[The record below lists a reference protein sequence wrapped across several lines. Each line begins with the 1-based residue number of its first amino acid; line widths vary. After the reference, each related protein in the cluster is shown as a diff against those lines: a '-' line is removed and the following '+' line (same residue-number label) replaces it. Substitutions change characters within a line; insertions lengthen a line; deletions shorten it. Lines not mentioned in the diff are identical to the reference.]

1 MRSFECR
8 ELVTEPKCRISLLH
22 LLICKTCWNCPDHT
36 LFLPFIYR
44 RRKSLSWP
52 ILFPLSWSCIRCKQ
66 VKCQFNVSASYY
78 TYGVVDVKAPWQF
91 SRTSF
96 ISTFAILYDDH
107 YKVDNTVIVL
117 IKSSNFIS
125 FVPRGYRLSKQRR
138 LSSLLILLVV
148 EVLSF

>member
-1 MRSFECR
+1 MIFVIIPEIKSMVLLERIAKIVNIWSNLFFVRRMRSFECR

-22 LLICKTCWNCPDHT
+22 LLICKTCWNCPDHI

-78 TYGVVDVKAPWQF
+78 TYGVDDVKAPWQF

-96 ISTFAILYDDH
+96 ISTFAILYDII
-107 YKVDNTVIVL
+107 T
-117 IKSSNFIS
+117 
-125 FVPRGYRLSKQRR
+125 RLT
-138 LSSLLILLVV
+138 ILL
-148 EVLSF
+148 LF

>member
-1 MRSFECR
+1 MKQPFFFVRRMRSFECR
-8 ELVTEPKCRISLLH
+8 ELVTEPKCRISLL
-22 LLICKTCWNCPDHT
+22 LCLIVLC
-36 LFLPFIYR
+36 LIIF
-44 RRKSLSWP
+44 
-52 ILFPLSWSCIRCKQ
+52 IRCKQ

-78 TYGVVDVKAPWQF
+78 TYGVDDVKAPWQF

-96 ISTFAILYDDH
+96 ISTFALLYDII
-107 YKVDNTVIVL
+107 TRLTILLMVL